1 MKERSKVSH
10 LIYGLLIYLKTGSY
24 AIIEEGRSL
33 CFLLPVHIGHVVT
46 VSRLP
51 KSMASSDNPIG
62 RLNEYAT
69 RHGLKVIDQYEQDGP
84 AHNRTFICTMK
95 MGEHTGIGNGKTKK
109 EAKANAA
116 TDLLSRVQGSL
127 VSRGSGLDEGQFSG
141 VPLSGFGISLEPV
154 GTTIPLYGATTSVGQ
169 NNKNKLQE
177 MCQKKGL
184 PIPKYEMLNRTGP
197 SHQLEHTVRGRI
209 YRIDNTTVIAQ
220 QTSTAKTIKAA
231 EMDAAGKL
239 IEDLE
244 CLVKTTG
251 FGMPFPVLEISED
264 ETDGSSSLKQT
275 SIQTS
280 KTIPVGSTSP
290 GAPNIK
296 GQLQEL
302 CQQNLLLI
310 PIYKTIGVKGQS
322 HDREFT
328 IKCTVQDRNGDVLE
342 ETYGNGKSKRTAEVD
357 AATKL
362 YNKLKP
368 LIDSLPSGG
377 VMPHNP
383 HRPMKSESTQLEE
396 DPLNLDELV
405 ARVVYK
411 DCNVP
416 EYLIEKS
423 EPADKKDPSTSKY
436 LCLAYTKHQNLDSVV
451 AKQCRYDIK
460 ERPLVG
466 HGTGYTESDAKCEA
480 VMNLLHTIN
489 VLGL

>member
-10 LIYGLLIYLKTGSY
+10 LIMDYFKNRKLRNHRR
-24 AIIEEGRSL
+24 GRSL

-46 VSRLP
+46 VNRLP

-84 AHNRTFICTMK
+84 AHNRTFICIME
-95 MGEHTGIGNGKTKK
+95 MGEHTGNGNGKTKK

-154 GTTIPLYGATTSVGQ
+154 GTTIPLYGATTPVGQ

-184 PIPKYEMLNRTGP
+184 PTPKYEILSQTGP

-209 YRIDNTTVIAQ
+209 YQIGNTGVIAQ
-220 QTSTAKTIKAA
+220 QTSTAKTVKAA

-239 IEDLE
+239 IEDFENL
-244 CLVKTTG
+244 LKMTDPR
-251 FGMPFPVLEISED
+251 MPFPALEISED
-264 ETDGSSSLKQT
+264 ETDNGTSLKQT
-275 SIQTS
+275 RIQTS
-280 KTIPVGSTSP
+280 RAAPVGSNSP
-290 GAPNIK
+290 GAPNVK

-302 CQQNLLLI
+302 CQQNSLQV
-310 PIYKTIGVKGQS
+310 PVYKRIGVKGQS
-322 HDREFT
+322 HNPEFT
-328 IKCTVQDRNGDVLE
+328 IKCTVRDGNGEILE
-342 ETYGNGKSKRTAEVD
+342 ETYGNGKSNRAAEVD

-377 VMPHNP
+377 VIPRNP
-383 HRPMKSESTQLEE
+383 HRPMKPESTQLEE
-396 DPLNLDELV
+396 DPLDLDELV

-436 LCLAYTKHQNLDSVV
+436 LCLAYTKHQNPDSVV